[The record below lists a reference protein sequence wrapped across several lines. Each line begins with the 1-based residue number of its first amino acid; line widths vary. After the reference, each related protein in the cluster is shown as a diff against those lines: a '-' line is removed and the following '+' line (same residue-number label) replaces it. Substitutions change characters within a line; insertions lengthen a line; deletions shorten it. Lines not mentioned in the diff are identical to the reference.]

1 MEYDFKKLQKI
12 KIINNC
18 LVIGCIKNNNYKS
31 NKKLNNIKINNK
43 SKITFKNGSKLLNSG
58 IYIVNKNFI
67 KLLKKNIISLKRT

>member
-31 NKKLNNIKINNK
+31 NKKLNNIKIDTK
-43 SKITFKNGSKLLNSG
+43 SKITFKKGSKLMNSG
-58 IYIVNKNFI
+58 IYIVNKNF
-67 KLLKKNIISLKRT
+67 KNCLTKILFLLKRT